1 MNEDAFSMLQH
12 DLEQM
17 VRSDDTG
24 CTARDDKLEQQLQQQ
39 RVTPLTVLSPLES
52 LFRMYG
58 LPCFY
63 RGELVAVCGKAKSG
77 KTFFL
82 SLLMACALKQKVL
95 ALERAAEQP
104 YKVLWLDTEQ
114 SAQSTQDIMLHRI
127 MPLAEQK
134 QLDGKSFY
142 AYNLRGLGYEVRRRM
157 MELAI
162 NRQQPDLVVLDGV
175 KDLLTDIN
183 DAVQATFLTEQL
195 MALAQKY
202 HCCLLCVLHQNKGEQ
217 DRNMRGSIGTELSN
231 KAFEVFQCELLE
243 DTRLFKVSQTLT
255 RKLHIDQK
263 LYFRIDEQGSPREC
277 DAPKEQ
283 PRDEKGRY
291 ASYGAEAKW
300 ESFNERYIIHHEE
313 QPDKPYSWNL
323 RRLFEDAMEN
333 RSSRPYAHV
342 MAAALKLSR
351 IQDKRLYYRLFSEAV
366 SQGLL
371 RTITAPKSGDTYV
384 ELIQNELPF

>member
-12 DLEQM
+12 DLERM
-17 VRSDDTG
+17 VRSDDTD
-24 CTARDDKLEQQLQQQ
+24 CTARNDELEQQLQQQ
-39 RVTPLTVLSPLES
+39 RVTPLTVLPPLES
-52 LFRMYG
+52 LFRMYD

-114 SAQSTQDIMLHRI
+114 SAQSMQDIMLHRI

-162 NRQQPDLVVLDGV
+162 NRLQPDLVVLDGV

-217 DRNMRGSIGTELSN
+217 DRNMT
-231 KAFEVFQCELLE
+231 
-243 DTRLFKVSQTLT
+243 
-255 RKLHIDQK
+255 
-263 LYFRIDEQGSPREC
+263 
-277 DAPKEQ
+277 
-283 PRDEKGRY
+283 
-291 ASYGAEAKW
+291 
-300 ESFNERYIIHHEE
+300 
-313 QPDKPYSWNL
+313 
-323 RRLFEDAMEN
+323 
-333 RSSRPYAHV
+333 
-342 MAAALKLSR
+342 
-351 IQDKRLYYRLFSEAV
+351 
-366 SQGLL
+366 
-371 RTITAPKSGDTYV
+371 
-384 ELIQNELPF
+384 